1 MHFMQPDRAS
11 LYSIQLCCQLQ
22 EKSQASFYDYKL
34 ALNAGQY
41 ERSILSRCKTTLT
54 TAQTK
59 IERHIVVE
67 TSSWLTCG
75 STNIGDT
82 ITATRVKKDHYLQ
95 NFIQG
100 VISFYFC
107 SFLYRCD
114 KNSNFFV
121 VVEPSVVDRQFST
134 MKGPHLPNK
143 AVITAVIEY

>member
-1 MHFMQPDRAS
+1 M
-11 LYSIQLCCQLQ
+11 Q

-75 STNIGDT
+75 STNISDN
-82 ITATRVKKDHYLQ
+82 ITATRIKKDHYLQ
-95 NFIQG
+95 NIIQG
-100 VISFYFC
+100 VISFYFVAFYIAVTKTPI
-107 SFLYRCD
+107 FLSLL
-114 KNSNFFV
+114 N
-121 VVEPSVVDRQFST
+121 P
-134 MKGPHLPNK
+134 LW
-143 AVITAVIEY
+143 